1 MKFFTK
7 LPVALLVLIIFSTS
21 TSFACSSDCC
31 NLSGITKPVSAVS
44 LMSDAVH
51 YAQAGIVIS
60 THAGCAV
67 IQETQNQVAAI
78 PETLN
83 ISVQLAEDATAS
95 LFESSLNLLR
105 SATVA
110 VINLSTLLLRIVF
123 SSFSALASV
132 ILPF

>member
-1 MKFFTK
+1 MKHSLK

-21 TSFACSSDCC
+21 SSFACSSDCC
-31 NLSGITKPVSAVS
+31 NLGGLTKPISAVS

-51 YAQAGIVIS
+51 YAQAGVVMT

-67 IQETQNQVAAI
+67 IQEAPNQVAAI
-78 PETLN
+78 PDALN
-83 ISVQLAEDATAS
+83 ISVARAEDATAS

-105 SATVA
+105 SAAVA
-110 VINLSTLLLRIVF
+110 VINLSTSLLRIVF